1 MRTEKTTIDVVNV
14 VLDACQAFAQW
25 VLGFT
30 GQRLRPGTRGRWALQ
45 LPCRSGRRQEAT

>member
-30 GQRLRPGTRGRWALQ
+30 GQRLRPGSVGGGRRNCLR
-45 LPCRSGRRQEAT
+45 RSGRRQEAT